1 MKDRIF
7 CPSYFCA
14 PCLGAEVLLLTTAQ
28 FFVLLLKMSV
38 LGPLIGA
45 FIIKEMSVRLQA
57 LGPLPRILGACFF
70 IRGAPK
76 CTANFTAD
84 SIDIPLV
91 YIHICELKNFLLSA
105 ESFLLLSQESST

>member
-1 MKDRIF
+1 
-7 CPSYFCA
+7 
-14 PCLGAEVLLLTTAQ
+14 
-28 FFVLLLKMSV
+28 MSV

-45 FIIKEMSVRLQA
+45 FMIKEMSVRLQA
-57 LGPLPRILGACFF
+57 LGPLPRVLGACFF

-76 CTANFTAD
+76 CTAD